1 MPENMAENTSGN
13 SETTN
18 STDGT
23 DSAGAGPE
31 TPAPG
36 QAQYSDPEG
45 AAALEEAIVAG
56 KEGRISSQELV
67 ARICESELLSVGRLL
82 DEQDPAS
89 FQALVLKAPEGES
102 AVAATFTTAERV
114 PQQIRDQA
122 PVMVKAGG
130 EATLRSIAQGYGL
143 AINPGSNMGL
153 ELGPEGVAAIVAAY
167 DQAAANR
174 AADSLPDSTG
184 GNPQGQ

>member
-1 MPENMAENTSGN
+1 MAENTDS
-13 SETTN
+13 N
-18 STDGT
+18 STQNIDMTQGSDSTQDGGSGQDAT
-23 DSAGAGPE
+23 L
-31 TPAPG
+31 PG
-36 QAQYSDPEG
+36 QARYQDPEG

-89 FQALVLKAPEGES
+89 FQALVLKSPDGDA
-102 AVAATFTTAERV
+102 AVAATFTTADRV
-114 PQQIRDQA
+114 PQQLRDTA

-143 AINPGSNMGL
+143 AINPGSDMGL

-167 DQAAANR
+167 DQAAAN
-174 AADSLPDSTG
+174 AAAAGASAANED
-184 GNPQGQ
+184 PQAQ

>member
-1 MPENMAENTSGN
+1 MAENTDN
-13 SETTN
+13 
-18 STDGT
+18 TDG
-23 DSAGAGPE
+23 AGQD
-31 TPAPG
+31 TSVPG

-67 ARICESELLSVGRLL
+67 ARICESELLSVGRLQ
-82 DEQDPAS
+82 DDQDPSS
-89 FQALVLKAPEGES
+89 FQALVLKSPEGDS
-102 AVAATFTTAERV
+102 AVAATFTTAGRV
-114 PQQIRDQA
+114 PEQIREQA

-143 AINPGSNMGL
+143 AINPGSDMGL

-174 AADSLPDSTG
+174 APDSAPDG
-184 GNPQGQ
+184 AEGNPQAQ

>member
-13 SETTN
+13 SETT
-18 STDGT
+18 DGT
-23 DSAGAGPE
+23 DAGQE
-31 TPAPG
+31 TPVPG

-174 AADSLPDSTG
+174 APDSLPDSTG

>member
-1 MPENMAENTSGN
+1 MAENTDN
-13 SETTN
+13 
-18 STDGT
+18 TDG
-23 DSAGAGPE
+23 AGQD
-31 TPAPG
+31 TSVPG

-67 ARICESELLSVGRLL
+67 ARICESELLSVGRL
-82 DEQDPAS
+82 QDDQNPSS
-89 FQALVLKAPEGES
+89 FQALVLKSPEGDS
-102 AVAATFTTAERV
+102 AVAATFTTAGRV
-114 PQQIRDQA
+114 PEQIREQA

-143 AINPGSNMGL
+143 AINPGSDMGL

-174 AADSLPDSTG
+174 APGSAPDG
-184 GNPQGQ
+184 AEGNPQAQ